1 MVTPNTGIKRKERS
15 IERAFVTWIG
25 TIKDWYAWKFSLEG
39 TRGLPDRIILG
50 PGPTIFFIEFK
61 RPGGKLTRLQEY
73 MHKVLKD
80 LGFNVYVCDNVAE
93 AKKIVRSY
101 F

>member
-1 MVTPNTGIKRKERS
+1 MPNIVRKEKS
-15 IERAFVTWIG
+15 IERAFVVWVG
-25 TIKDWYAWKFSLEG
+25 GFKDWYAWKFSPEG

-50 PGPTIFFIEFK
+50 PGGIVFFIEFK
-61 RPGGKLTRLQEY
+61 RPGGKVTPLQN
-73 MHKVLKD
+73 HIHGILKD
-80 LGFNVYVCDNVAE
+80 LGFNVYVCDDVAE